1 MVAMKCLWLPFQPD
15 YAAEGTGNMSEQR
28 FLIK

>member
-1 MVAMKCLWLPFQPD
+1 MVAMKCLRLSLQPE
-15 YAAEGTGNMSEQR
+15 YAAEGTGNMFEQH